1 MLEAHK
7 HEEDKVWIFSRLS
20 VMLQALRICT
30 DNPDHSVCHENNMV
44 CELFLLFL
52 CVISQDLNSISNM
65 KTVYLS
71 DEDVSPQGH
80 ILTTNW

>member
-1 MLEAHK
+1 
-7 HEEDKVWIFSRLS
+7 
-20 VMLQALRICT
+20 
-30 DNPDHSVCHENNMV
+30 MV

-80 ILTTNW
+80 ILTTN